1 MNQNINVHIV
11 LENPSKAVVFGL
23 QKGSGNQYDTVQK
36 QLSDGQRL
44 ATQKNNSIILL
55 LLVLILL
62 TSSNHVKMKKIKLLF
77 LALFFLS
84 FALQLGLAQAKLV
97 EKVTR
102 KGDEI
107 LIPYEKYVL
116 PNGLTLVVHE
126 DHSDPLVHVDITY
139 HVGSAREEIA
149 KSGFAHF
156 FEHMMFQGSDNVAD
170 EEHFK
175 LVTAAGGTLNGST
188 NRDRTN
194 YYETLPSNQLET
206 ALWLEADRMG
216 FLLDAVTQKKFE
228 VQRSTVKNE
237 RGQNYDNRPYGLAG
251 ETTSKNLYPY
261 GHPYSWLTIGY
272 VEDLDRVNV
281 NDLKNFFLRWYGPNN
296 AVLTVGGDVDVQNV
310 VKLVEKYYGSI
321 PRGEQVDNMPPM
333 IAQLDKDRYC
343 AYEDPYIKVPMLT
356 MTYPVP
362 QRYAKDKAALD
373 CLAEILGQGKN
384 SLLYKNLVK
393 SQSATQAGC
402 FNSNSE
408 LAGEF
413 TFQLMPLP
421 GKSLADMEKMA
432 RQTIDEFERRE
443 ATDDDITRYI
453 AGYESNVISSLSS
466 VAGKVS
472 QLAAYQTYQNNPNF
486 MTEEWQRVHAVTKAD
501 VMRVYNQYI
510 KGKSSVILSV
520 YPKGQANAVAAAN
533 NYTVSTEGYKA
544 PDYGYAGMKYNKAKD
559 DFDRTKKPVGGVSPV
574 IKVPETWTA
583 KFKNGIKVMGT
594 KNDEIPKVTLLI
606 SIDGG
611 NRLLANEL
619 SKAGLADITA
629 KMMNEAAEGFTSE
642 QMASE
647 LDKIGASISFSAG
660 SESMDIY
667 LDAPTKNVE
676 RALNLLAAKILRPKF
691 DAKDFERI
699 VKQSTE
705 QNKIQQS
712 QPAFIANNVFNKT
725 LFGNDN
731 IKATPVTG
739 YNETLSKLTLDDV
752 KDFYAKA
759 YTPNLAKLVVVGNV
773 SEKDIMPKLK
783 FLDQWQM
790 HKITMPKVKKA
801 QPLNNTTLYLVD
813 KPKSAQS
820 EIRIG
825 YVTETPYDA
834 TGEYYQSTLMAFPL
848 GGAFNSR
855 VNLNMREDKGWTY
868 GCRAGFSANTDE
880 GMFSGSGGFRAN
892 ATDSAVV
899 EFMKEFK
906 NYSNSGITADELSFM
921 KSSIGQ
927 RDALRYESNQQ
938 KALFLANI
946 LKYKWPKNYTEKQNK
961 MMQATTAAD
970 INKLAKKY
978 INADKMNIIVVGDKK
993 TVMPGLQKLGYKI
1006 VELDVD
1012 GQPLVVKP

>member
-1 MNQNINVHIV
+1 MT
-11 LENPSKAVVFGL
+11 K
-23 QKGSGNQYDTVQK
+23 
-36 QLSDGQRL
+36 QRL
-44 ATQKNNSIILL
+44 SLFT
-55 LLVLILL
+55 
-62 TSSNHVKMKKIKLLF
+62 LLF
-77 LALFFLS
+77 VS
-84 FALQLGLAQAKLV
+84 FSLQFGLAQAKLV

-116 PNGLTLVVHE
+116 PNGLTLVIHE
-126 DHSDPLVHVDITY
+126 DHSDPLAHVDVTY
-139 HVGSAREEIA
+139 HVGSAREEIT

-194 YYETLPSNQLET
+194 YYETLPNNQLET

-251 ETTSKNLYPY
+251 ETTSKNMYPY

-296 AVLTVGGDVDVQNV
+296 AVITVGGDVDVQNV
-310 VKLVEKYYGSI
+310 IKLVEKYFGSI
-321 PRGEQVDNMPPM
+321 PRGEKVDNMPPM
-333 IAQLDKDRYC
+333 IAALDKDRYC
-343 AYEDPYIKVPMLT
+343 SYEDPYIKVPMLT

-362 QRYAKDKAALD
+362 QRYSTDEVALD
-373 CLAEILGQGKN
+373 CLAEIIGQGKN

-393 SQSATQAGC
+393 TQSATQAGC

-413 TFQLMPLP
+413 TFRILPLP
-421 GKSLADMEKMA
+421 GKSLTDMEKMT
-432 RQTIDEFERRE
+432 RQTIAEFEKNG
-443 ATDDDITRYI
+443 ASDDDITRFI
-453 AGYESNVISSLSS
+453 AGYESNTISSLSS

-472 QLAAYQTYQNNPNF
+472 QLAAYQTFQNNPNF
-486 MTEEWQRVHAVTKAD
+486 MTEEWKRVHAITKAD
-501 VMRVYNQYI
+501 VMRVYDQYI
-510 KGKSSVILSV
+510 KGKNCVVLSV
-520 YPKGQANAVAAAN
+520 YPKGQANAVAAAD
-533 NYTVSTEGYKA
+533 NYKVDTEGYKA
-544 PDYGYAGMKYNKAKD
+544 PDYGYAGMKYVKAKD
-559 DFDRTKKPVGGVSPV
+559 DFDRTKKPTGGASPV
-574 IKVPETWTA
+574 IKVPTTWTS

-594 KNDEIPKVTLLI
+594 KNDELPKVTLLI
-606 SIDGG
+606 TIDGG
-611 NRLLANEL
+611 NRLLANDL
-619 SKAGLADITA
+619 GKAGLADITA
-629 KMMNEAAEGFTSE
+629 KMMNEATESYTSE
-642 QMASE
+642 KMSSE
-647 LDKIGASISFSAG
+647 LDKLGASISFSAS

-667 LDAPTKNVE
+667 LDAPTKNIDK
-676 RALNLLAAKILRPKF
+676 ALSLLAEKILRPKF
-691 DAKDFERI
+691 DIKDFERI

-712 QPAFIANNVFNKT
+712 QPAFIASNVFNKT
-725 LFGNDN
+725 LYGNEH
-731 IKATPVTG
+731 IKATPLSG
-739 YNETLSKLTLDDV
+739 YNETLSKLTLADV
-752 KDFYAKA
+752 TDFYAKA

-773 SEKDIMPKLK
+773 DEKEIMSKMK
-783 FLDQWQM
+783 FLDQWKPRKTEIP
-790 HKITMPKVKKA
+790 KIKKA
-801 QPLNNTTLYLVD
+801 VAMNNTTLYLVD

-820 EIRIG
+820 EIRVG

-868 GCRAGFSANTDE
+868 GCRAGFSANKDD
-880 GMFSGSGGFRAN
+880 GLFSGSGGFKVN

-906 NYSNSGITADELSFM
+906 NYADKGITAEELAFM

-938 KALFLANI
+938 KAFFLANI
-946 LKYKWPKNYTEKQNK
+946 LNYKLPKNYTEKQNK

-970 INKLAKKY
+970 INALAKKY
-978 INADKMNIIVVGDKK
+978 VKPDKMNIIVVGDKK
-993 TVMPGLQKLGYKI
+993 TILPGLQKLGYKI
-1006 VELDVD
+1006 VELDTNGLPV
-1012 GQPLVVKP
+1012 VVKP

>member
-1 MNQNINVHIV
+1 M
-11 LENPSKAVVFGL
+11 
-23 QKGSGNQYDTVQK
+23 QK
-36 QLSDGQRL
+36 QRLS
-44 ATQKNNSIILL
+44 
-55 LLVLILL
+55 LL
-62 TSSNHVKMKKIKLLF
+62 TLLF
-77 LALFFLS
+77 VS
-84 FALQLGLAQAKLV
+84 FSLQFGLAQAKLI

-116 PNGLTLVVHE
+116 PNGLTLVIHE
-126 DHSDPLVHVDITY
+126 DHSDPLAHVDVTY

-175 LVTAAGGTLNGST
+175 FVTAAGGTLNGST

-194 YYETLPSNQLET
+194 YYETLPNNQLET

-237 RGQNYDNRPYGLAG
+237 RGQNYDNRPYGLAS

-296 AVLTVGGDVDVQNV
+296 AVITVGGDVDVQNV
-310 VKLVEKYYGSI
+310 VKLVEKYFGSI
-321 PRGEQVDNMPPM
+321 PRGEKVDNMSPM
-333 IAQLDKDRYC
+333 IAALDKDRYC
-343 AYEDPYIKVPMLT
+343 SYEDPYIKVPMLM

-362 QRYAKDKAALD
+362 QRYSTDEAALD

-393 SQSATQAGC
+393 TQSATQAGC

-413 TFQLMPLP
+413 TFRVMPLP
-421 GKSLADMEKMA
+421 GKSLADMEKMT
-432 RQTIDEFERRE
+432 RQTIAEFEKNG
-443 ATDDDITRYI
+443 ASDDDITRFI
-453 AGYESNVISSLSS
+453 AGYESNTISSLSS

-472 QLAAYQTYQNNPNF
+472 QLAAYQTFQNNPNF
-486 MTEEWQRVHAVTKAD
+486 MTEEGKRYKAVTKAD

-510 KGKSSVILSV
+510 KGKNCVVLSV
-520 YPKGQANAVAAAN
+520 YPKGQANAVAAAD
-533 NYTVSTEGYKA
+533 NYKVDTEGYKA
-544 PDYGYAGMKYNKAKD
+544 PDYGYAGMKYVKAKD
-559 DFDRTKKPVGGVSPV
+559 DFDRTKKPTGGASPV
-574 IKVPETWTA
+574 IKVPTTWTS

-594 KNDEIPKVTLLI
+594 KNDELPKVTLLI
-606 SIDGG
+606 TIDGG
-611 NRLLANEL
+611 NRLLANDL
-619 SKAGLADITA
+619 GKAGLADITA
-629 KMMNEAAEGFTSE
+629 KMMNEATESYTSE
-642 QMASE
+642 KMSSE
-647 LDKIGASISFSAG
+647 LDKLGASISFSAS

-667 LDAPTKNVE
+667 LDAPTKNIDK
-676 RALNLLAAKILRPKF
+676 ALSLLAEKILRPKF
-691 DAKDFERI
+691 DIKDFERI

-712 QPAFIANNVFNKT
+712 QPAFIASNVFSKT
-725 LFGNDN
+725 LYGNEH
-731 IKATPVTG
+731 IKATPLSG
-739 YNETLSKLTLDDV
+739 YNETLSKLTLADV
-752 KDFYAKA
+752 TDFYAKA

-773 SEKDIMPKLK
+773 DEKEIMSKMK
-783 FLDQWQM
+783 FLDQW
-790 HKITMPKVKKA
+790 KPRKTELPKVKKA
-801 QPLNNTTLYLVD
+801 ATMSNTTLYLVD

-820 EIRIG
+820 EIRVG
-825 YVTETPYDA
+825 YITDTPYDA

-868 GCRAGFSANTDE
+868 GCRAGFVGNKDDGA
-880 GMFSGSGGFRAN
+880 FIGSGGFKVN

-899 EFMKEFK
+899 EFMNEFK
-906 NYSNSGITADELSFM
+906 NYADKGITAEELAFM
-921 KSSIGQ
+921 KSSVGQ
-927 RDALRYESNQQ
+927 KDALRYESNQQ
-938 KALFLANI
+938 KAFFLANI
-946 LKYKWPKNYTEKQNK
+946 LNYKLPKNYTEKQNK

-970 INKLAKKY
+970 INALAKKY
-978 INADKMNIIVVGDKK
+978 VKTDKMNIIVVGDKK
-993 TVMPGLQKLGYKI
+993 TILPGLQKLGYKI
-1006 VELDVD
+1006 VELDTNGLPV
-1012 GQPLVVKP
+1012 VVKP